1 MYTTANKRGVMI
13 RVLIADDHPIVRQGL
28 KQILAD
34 TNDIDVVGEAG
45 SGRETLGMLSKIRC
59 NVIILDLSMPDS
71 NGLDLMKQIKIEKPA
86 LPILILSVH
95 PEEQYAVRTL
105 RAGASGYLTKGSAPD
120 ELVSA
125 VRKISAGGRYI
136 TGSLA
141 EKLAAELQTPL
152 DAKVPH
158 EMLSDREYE
167 VFHLIARGS
176 TPAEIAKK
184 LSLSPKTVSTY
195 RMRII
200 EKTGL
205 KTNAEIMR
213 YAFDN
218 NLAG

>member
-1 MYTTANKRGVMI
+1 MI

-34 TNDIDVVGEAG
+34 TNDIDVAGEAG
-45 SGRETLGMLSKIRC
+45 SGREVLGMLPTLRC
-59 NVIILDLSMPDS
+59 DVIILDLSMPDA

-86 LPILILSVH
+86 IPILILSIH
-95 PEEQYAVRTL
+95 PEEQYAIRTL

-125 VRKISAGGRYI
+125 VRKISGGGRYI
-136 TGSLA
+136 TASLA
-141 EKLAAELQTPL
+141 EKLAAELQSPSG
-152 DAKVPH
+152 AKVPH
-158 EMLSDREYE
+158 ELLSDREYE
-167 VFHLIARGS
+167 VFHLIAKGA

-205 KTNAEIMR
+205 KTNAELMR

-218 NLAG
+218 NLAE